1 MCRKGVDMMKLS
13 EDKITKF
20 VDDEGFTIY
29 IEEKEDEFVARI
41 GHDDYG
47 IIELIYGGPK
57 VQPNT
62 REVETFESFT
72 DGIMS
77 NIIEHKYFYTKR
89 YIMMEEDNL

>member
-20 VDDEGFTIY
+20 VDEEGFTIY
-29 IEEKEDEFVARI
+29 IEEKEDEFVAYI
-41 GHDDYG
+41 GHDNYG
-47 IIELIYGGPK
+47 IIELIYGVPK

-62 REVETFESFT
+62 GDAETFKSFT

-89 YIMMEEDNL
+89 YIMEEDNL